1 MSKSSEERKRLNKAR
16 QDIAKQYSNRV
27 KELEL
32 ENRLLHKELSEAKE
46 KIDELQTQVNVYN
59 MACNLSKEEL
69 ETIRRRNELGMM
81 PITKGHP
88 PITTIHAVRTSIEDL
103 LGKAVIMDSIEHS
116 SIGRQE

>member
-32 ENRLLHKELSEAKE
+32 ENKMLHKELSEAKE
-46 KIDELQTQVNVYN
+46 KINELQTQVNIYN

-81 PITKGHP
+81 PITKGF
-88 PITTIHAVRTSIEDL
+88 PIQTLHAVHASIEDL
-103 LGKAVIMDSIEHS
+103 MGKAVIMDSIDHS
-116 SIGRQE
+116 LLDGQE